1 MFSRFVMPA
10 LALALAVP
18 AAAEPTSVAVR
29 YGDLDLTK
37 ADGRAALERR
47 LTQAALRVCGDR
59 QPRALSLIAAQRR
72 CIADTRASYQPQ
84 VELALNA
91 ANARR
96 VAVLAD
102 KLAVLASF

>member
-1 MFSRFVMPA
+1 MVTRFVLPA

-18 AAAEPTSVAVR
+18 AAAETTSITVP

-37 ADGRAALERR
+37 AEGRATLERR
-47 LTQAALRVCGDR
+47 LGRATLRVCGDR
-59 QPRALSLIAAQRR
+59 QPRALPLIAAHRR

-91 ANARR
+91 AHARR
-96 VAVLAD
+96 VAMLAD